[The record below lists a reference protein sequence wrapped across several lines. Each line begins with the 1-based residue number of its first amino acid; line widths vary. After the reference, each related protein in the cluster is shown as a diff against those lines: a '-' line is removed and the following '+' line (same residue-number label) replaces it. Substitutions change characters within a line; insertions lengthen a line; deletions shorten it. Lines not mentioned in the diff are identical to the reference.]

1 MRAYSPAMAPRMLVP
16 GVLITLLCACE
27 SRYQE
32 NWARLK
38 VGMTQVQV
46 EDLLGEPS
54 SRYEARTD
62 QGKVIVPETRWQYG
76 DNLST
81 LATGVVFPTDADAR
95 AWAVYF
101 DAEGRVSRFRAA
113 EWARE
118 R

>member
-1 MRAYSPAMAPRMLVP
+1 MHPWRAFLLGVPVLML
-16 GVLITLLCACE
+16 ACE
-27 SRYQE
+27 SQYQE
-32 NWARLK
+32 NWGRLK
-38 VGMTQVQV
+38 PGMTRAQV
-46 EDLLGEPS
+46 EDLLGTPS
-54 SRYEARTD
+54 SRYEPRTENG
-62 QGKVIVPETRWQYG
+62 QVIVDRARWQYG